1 MINQTILIKFMQRRK
16 IKFDVACNG
25 REAVDK
31 WRVGGFHLVLV
42 RLNFLFPIAALMLIL
57 YVLLTRCTVQASML
71 TTLSFVM
78 SE

>member
-42 RLNFLFPIAALMLIL
+42 RLNFFFPIAVLMYIFFSDFD
-57 YVLLTRCTVQASML
+57 TMHNTSKHANNTV
-71 TTLSFVM
+71 FIVP
-78 SE
+78 

>member
-25 REAVDK
+25 KEAVDK

-42 RLNFLFPIAALMLIL
+42 STQFALL
-57 YVLLTRCTVQASML
+57 
-71 TTLSFVM
+71 
-78 SE
+78 